1 MASDARGGLRRDVA
15 TVVRQGETFEDPN
28 AAALAAVHA
37 AQVLRRFDER
47 RAGWPFGRDFALVGV
62 VAALLV
68 LFTDGSWLARG
79 GLLLLTLAVLIAL
92 ELAVEAFIARRRENA
107 ARAERDNFAVVL
119 DAIAER
125 HRSLPADRRP
135 LALPRATGGT
145 DGESRP

>member
-1 MASDARGGLRRDVA
+1 VASDARGGVRRDVA

-47 RAGWPFGRDFALVGV
+47 SAGWPFGRDFALVGV

-68 LFTDGSWLARG
+68 LFTDGSWLAKG
-79 GLLLLTLAVLIAL
+79 GLLLLTLAVLIAV
-92 ELAVEAFIARRRENA
+92 ELAVDAFIARRRENA
-107 ARAERDNFAVVL
+107 AKAERDNVAVVL

-125 HRSLPADRRP
+125 HRNLPAARRP

>member
-107 ARAERDNFAVVL
+107 AKAERDNFAVVL

-125 HRSLPADRRP
+125 HGSLPADRRP

-145 DGESRP
+145 DGESTP

>member
-28 AAALAAVHA
+28 AAALAAMHA

-79 GLLLLTLAVLIAL
+79 GLLLLTLAILIAV

-107 ARAERDNFAVVL
+107 AKAERDNFAVVL

-135 LALPRATGGT
+135 LALPRATGGA